1 MRITNKMMANN
12 YLRDM
17 GNNLSNL
24 NRLNGQLSSG
34 KEIRKPSD
42 DPFRVARAMQLHTD
56 VNTNVQYNDNINDT
70 INWLDATDTALNQ
83 LTNVVQRTRELM
95 VSSGNAAYGPDE
107 KKAINDE
114 INQQVEQVAQILNT
128 NFDGR
133 YIFGGTRGTAKPVGT
148 IQNAVTNNS
157 ELVYLGRDGSP
168 LNADGTDQN
177 ANTQLNMIDG
187 DLNVEISQGVVVNYN
202 VNAMEILNFKGKDGK
217 SQNFIELMSDIT
229 NNLQSKNPDDAA
241 KVTKE
246 NLTSM
251 DAMIQNL
258 MKVRG
263 EVGAKQNRMEAALQK
278 NESENLNMKEIL
290 SKTEDIDFTQKT
302 MEYSMAETVYTA
314 ALQTSAKVLPQTLMD
329 YIR

>member
-42 DPFRVARAMQLHTD
+42 DPFRVARSMQLHSD
-56 VNTNVQYNDNINDT
+56 INANAQYNDNITDT
-70 INWLDATDTALNQ
+70 INWLDATDTAMNQ
-83 LTNVVQRTRELM
+83 LTNVLNRTRELM
-95 VSSGNAAYGPDE
+95 VSSGNAAYGSDE
-107 KKAINDE
+107 QKAINDE
-114 INQQVEQVAQILNT
+114 INQQVEQVSQILNT

-133 YIFGGTRGTAKPVGT
+133 YIFGGTRGTIKPLGT
-148 IQNAVTNNS
+148 DEDPVSGNK
-157 ELVYLGRDGSP
+157 ELVFLDKNGRP
-168 LNADGTDQN
+168 MLADGTDAN
-177 ANTQLNMIDG
+177 ANAQLNMIAG
-187 DLNVEISQGVVVNYN
+187 NMSVEISQGVVIDYN
-202 VNAMEILNFKGKDGK
+202 VNAVEILNFKGQKGQE
-217 SQNFIELMSDIT
+217 SFIGLMKDIT
-229 NNLQSKNPDDAA
+229 TNLSSDNAEDRG
-241 KVTKE
+241 KVTAE

-251 DAMIQNL
+251 DSMIANL

-263 EVGAKQNRMEAALQK
+263 EVGAMQNRMEAALQK

-290 SKTEDIDFTQKT
+290 SQTEDIDFTQKT